1 MWGILLRLLAVAA
14 VLLTVV
20 WAGFKVQPGPQ
31 EPYPER
37 TRDLDT
43 VTVPAVLPEP
53 VYHYFNTAAGPEV
66 PRTETAVAWGR
77 AQLKLPDAERGMWVP
92 VRWKAEYVPGQAFV
106 REMDVTW
113 FGMKVLR
120 AEDIYVD
127 GRGSVIAAGRTL
139 GAGPE
144 VDQGANM
151 TLWAEGIWFP
161 SILLTDPRVRWEVVD
176 SRTARLLFPFET
188 EEDSMLCHFSPET
201 GLLSEI
207 TALRYR
213 EPGGEREPWRIQ
225 FTEWREYQGIKV
237 PSQLWVTWEE
247 QGQPWAHFTV
257 EGLEYNVDLSRPE
270 LKTQ

>member
-1 MWGILLRLLAVAA
+1 MLAVVA
-14 VLLTVV
+14 VLLVV
-20 WAGFKVQPGPQ
+20 GLAGFKVQPGPP
-31 EPYPER
+31 EPNPER
-37 TRDLDT
+37 TKDLGT
-43 VTVPAVLPEP
+43 VTVPAGLPEP
-53 VYHYFNTAAGPEV
+53 VYRYFTTAAGPEV
-66 PRTETAVAWGR
+66 PRTETAVAWGH

-92 VRWKAEYVPGQAFV
+92 VQWKAEYVPGQAFV

-127 GRGSVIAAGRTL
+127 GRGSVIAGGRVL
-139 GAGPE
+139 GAGPH

-161 SILLTDPRVRWEVVD
+161 SVLLTDPRVRWEAVD
-176 SRTARLLFPFET
+176 AQTARLVFPHET
-188 EEDSMLCHFSPET
+188 EEDSVLYHFDTET
-201 GLLSEI
+201 GLISEI

-213 EPGGEREPWRIQ
+213 DPDQEREPWRIE
-225 FTEWREYQGIKV
+225 FTAWREFHGIKI

-270 LKTQ
+270 LNTHNP